1 MNILND
7 VLDTLDLKA
16 TIYFRTDF
24 SEPWAIT
31 VPELENAARFHLVM
45 QGRCHVRFPSG
56 DQQVLNP
63 GDMIL
68 IPKGRSHI
76 ISDSADR
83 PATRLEQV
91 LEQNALQN
99 NEILTIGEG
108 DPTAATQMLCG
119 HFMFREGA
127 DHPLLRALPEQ
138 IMATSATRAEQP
150 WLDDILRLITRHV
163 FSADISSPA
172 TIRRLSE
179 VVFIELLRI
188 GIKRSPELMSII
200 SGLQDQQISQAL
212 ELMHQDPAYPWT
224 VGKLAGK
231 VAMSRSRFAERF
243 SRLLGIGPMAY
254 LTEWRLQKALVL
266 VNQSQRSIQQIAQL
280 TGYQS
285 AAAFTRAFA
294 GKFGA
299 SPKRYRHKFA

>member
-1 MNILND
+1 MNILDD

-24 SEPWAIT
+24 SEPWAVT

-56 DQQVLNP
+56 DNQLLSP

-76 ISDSADR
+76 LSDTADR
-83 PATRLEQV
+83 PSDTLEDV
-91 LEQNALQN
+91 LAKN
-99 NEILTIGEG
+99 NSAENGVLAIGEG
-108 DPTAATQMLCG
+108 DQTAATQMLCG

-127 DHPLLRALPEQ
+127 DHPLLRSLPEQ
-138 IMATSATRAEQP
+138 IMVTNATRAEQP
-150 WLDDILRLITRHV
+150 WLDDVLRLITRHA
-163 FSADISSPA
+163 FSGEVNSA
-172 TIRRLSE
+172 TALRRLSE
-179 VVFIELLRI
+179 VVFIELLRY

-200 SGLQDQQISQAL
+200 SGLQDQQISRAL
-212 ELMHQDPAYPWT
+212 RLMHRDPAYPWT
-224 VGKLAGK
+224 VSKLAGR

-243 SRLLGIGPMAY
+243 SNLMGIGPMAY

-266 VNQSQRSIQQIAQL
+266 VNQSQRSIQQIAQQ

-294 GKFGA
+294 GKFGL
-299 SPKRYRHKFA
+299 SPKRYRRKAA